1 MQCVTNSLNGTK
13 QAVEVKKRANKILG
27 VLQRNPYRLIA
38 LLQRN
43 GRICPWSALCAST
56 APSPG
61 VHISKRT
68 LSVLN
73 LFSVAR
79 RALFVTITV
88 VPVALI
94 QCYRTWVGKILRHV
108 GIEDNDRKCADIF
121 LKRATRGALS
131 LLDPR

>member
-43 GRICPWSALCAST
+43 GRICPWSALCANT

-108 GIEDNDRKCADIF
+108 GIEDQRFDNVF
-121 LKRATRGALS
+121 
-131 LLDPR
+131 

>member
-1 MQCVTNSLNGTK
+1 MQCITNSLNWTK
-13 QAVEVKKRANKILG
+13 QAVEVKRRANRILG
-27 VLQRNPYRLIA
+27 VLQRNRYRLVA

-43 GRICPWSALCAST
+43 GCICPWSAMYAST

-61 VHISKRT
+61 DHISKRT
-68 LSVLN
+68 LSMLN

-108 GIEDNDRKCADIF
+108 GRSTI
-121 LKRATRGALS
+121 
-131 LLDPR
+131 